1 MAAGSDPESLNE
13 ADFEGALQ
21 SLTEVLLGVARGDF
35 SVRAHRSY
43 RGDPIDVL
51 AFLVNSTAEEVDDL
65 VRQLQEERRELK
77 RTQDQLLLAAKLA
90 SLGELAAGVAHE
102 LNQPLTAIS
111 MLVDLLASR
120 PEATVAECLPD
131 FESLAEAV
139 RRMGRIVD
147 GVRMFGRA
155 APLRIR
161 PTRALAPIESA
172 LDFLQET
179 LERHGLGVERR
190 FPERLP
196 PVEAD
201 ADRLYQVFV
210 NLLTN
215 ARDAFGEGQSGARLV
230 IGVEAVGDR
239 VVYRIEDNG
248 PGIPEATAQRIFDPF
263 FTTKPVGR
271 GTGLGLSLSHG
282 IVAEHGG
289 VLRYEPAPGGGACFV
304 VELRACA
311 SRGVEEETG

>member
-1 MAAGSDPESLNE
+1 MAVPSDSTPGTDIER
-13 ADFEGALQ
+13 AVQD
-21 SLTEVLLGVARGDF
+21 LTDVLLGVARGDF
-35 SVRAHRSY
+35 SVRADRSY
-43 RGDPIDVL
+43 RGDAIDVL
-51 AFLVNSTAEEVDDL
+51 AFLVNSTAEEVSDL

-77 RTQDQLLLAAKLA
+77 KAQDQLLLAAKLA

-111 MLVDLLASR
+111 MLVDLLAAR
-120 PEATVAECLPD
+120 PGATVAECLPD
-131 FESLAEAV
+131 LETLAEAA

-161 PTRALAPIESA
+161 PTGALAPLEGA
-172 LDFLQET
+172 LALLEET
-179 LERHGLGVERR
+179 LERHGIEVERR
-190 FPERLP
+190 FAPSLPE
-196 PVEAD
+196 VEAD

-215 ARDAFGEGQSGARLV
+215 ARDALAGGSGARVV
-230 IGVEAVGDR
+230 IGVEAARGR

-248 PGIPEATAQRIFDPF
+248 PGIEEETAQRIFDPF
-263 FTTKPVGR
+263 FTTKDVGR

-289 VLRYEPAPGGGACFV
+289 VLRYEPVPRGGACFV
-304 VELRACA
+304 VELLAAGTRKR
-311 SRGVEEETG
+311 RG